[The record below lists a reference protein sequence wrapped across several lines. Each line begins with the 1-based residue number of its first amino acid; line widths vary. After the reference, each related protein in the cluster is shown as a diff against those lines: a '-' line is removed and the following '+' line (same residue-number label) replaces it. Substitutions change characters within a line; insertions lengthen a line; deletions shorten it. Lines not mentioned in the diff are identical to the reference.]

1 MRVSTLVLATTLFLS
16 GCANVTE
23 ISDQV
28 LADAK
33 QRWADNGPPS
43 YTLTLL
49 RLCTCPGPQGP
60 ITVEVRNKIVVS
72 RTYPAGAP
80 LESQY
85 ATEFPDVP
93 GLFLFV
99 DVTRARRPFEWTA
112 EYHSTLGYPTR
123 ISVNYNPGTTTDDYG
138 YIVSQLIPV
147 N

>member
-16 GCANVTE
+16 GCANLTE

-49 RLCTCPGPQGP
+49 RICTCLGPQGP
-60 ITVEVRNKIVVS
+60 ITVEVRNRIVVS
-72 RTYPAGAP
+72 RAYPDGTP

-85 ATEFPDVP
+85 ASEFPDVP
-93 GLFLFV
+93 GLFLFL
-99 DVTRARRPFEWTA
+99 DETRARRPFEWTA
-112 EYHSTLGYPTR
+112 QYHSTLGYPTS
-123 ISVNYNPGTTTDDYG
+123 ISVNYFASTTTDDYG
-138 YIVSQLIPV
+138 YIVGALIPV

>member
-1 MRVSTLVLATTLFLS
+1 MRASTLVLATSLLLS
-16 GCANVTE
+16 GCGNLTE

-43 YTLTLL
+43 YTPTLL
-49 RLCTCPGPQGP
+49 RLCTCLGPQGP
-60 ITVEVRNKIVVS
+60 ITVEVRNRIVVS
-72 RTYPAGAP
+72 RAYPDGTP

-93 GLFLFV
+93 GLFLFI
-99 DVTRARRPFEWTA
+99 DVTQAQRPFEWTA
-112 EYHSTLGYPTR
+112 QYHSTYGYPTA
-123 ISVNYNPGTTTDDYG
+123 ISVNYSPVTTADGYG
-138 YIVSQLIPV
+138 YLVSGMIPV